1 MSENRLIYMPLGG
14 AGEIGLNSYVY
25 GYGPPEKERFII
37 VDLGVSF
44 PDMETTPG
52 VDLILPDIS
61 WIRERCDRLEGI
73 LITHAH
79 EDHIGAVGHLW
90 EELRVPVYCRA
101 FTAHIARLKMN
112 DVLLPENLVR
122 TVKAWPEMTK
132 LGPFEVGFVP
142 VSHSIPESSS
152 LVIDTPAGR
161 IVHTGD
167 FKIDKTPGVG
177 EPFDR
182 KVWHDISKD
191 GVKAL
196 ICDSTNVF
204 SKQEGRS
211 EATISMPL
219 QDLIENAKRLVVAT
233 TFGSNVARLKTLA
246 EAGVK
251 AGRSVCLLG
260 RAMRRMIDAS
270 VDTGVLS
277 DFPLLISPE
286 DALQVPRENLLLL
299 ATGSQGER
307 RAATAQ
313 LANGKYRGFSLQE
326 GDLFIFS
333 SKTIPGNEKGVSR
346 IINQF
351 SEMGVDVV
359 EDESGLYHVSGHAN
373 RPDLK
378 EMHKIIQPQFL
389 IPMHG
394 EHRHLREHS
403 KLALENGFA
412 SIVCPNGNFLNLS
425 SNEPKIFNKIEVG
438 RVYLDGSSKVTST
451 DGIVRDRIRMAVNGL
466 VVVSVLLDENDD
478 LIGDPWCE
486 TKGLPIVTNSNAP
499 LVDCLEEDLSQLIG
513 RIEPDVLLDNE
524 QLEEVVRRGARHT
537 CKSEIGK
544 KPEVSVVISRIGLGK
559 NFTYLKNNIII
570 V

>member
-1 MSENRLIYMPLGG
+1 MSENHLIYMPIGG

-61 WIRERCDRLEGI
+61 WIRERRDRLEGI

-112 DVLLPENLVR
+112 DALLPENSVR
-122 TVKAWPEMTK
+122 TVQAWPERTK

-182 KVWHDISKD
+182 KVWNDISRD

-204 SKQEGRS
+204 SKQKGRS
-211 EATISMPL
+211 EATIGMPL
-219 QDLIENAKRLVVAT
+219 QDLIENAKKLVVAT

-277 DFPLLISPE
+277 DFPSLISPE

-403 KLALENGFA
+403 KLASENGLT

-425 SNEPKIFNKIEVG
+425 ANEPKIFNKIEVG

-524 QLEEVVRRGARHT
+524 QLEEVVRRGARNT

-544 KPEVSVVISRIGLGK
+544 KPEVSVVISRL
-559 NFTYLKNNIII
+559 

>member
-1 MSENRLIYMPLGG
+1 MSENHLIYMPLGG

-61 WIRERCDRLEGI
+61 WIRERRDRLEGI

-112 DVLLPENLVR
+112 DALLSEDSVR

-182 KVWHDISKD
+182 KVWHDISRD

-277 DFPLLISPE
+277 DFPSLISPE

-403 KLALENGFA
+403 KLASENGLA

-544 KPEVSVVISRIGLGK
+544 KPEVSVVISRL
-559 NFTYLKNNIII
+559 

>member
-1 MSENRLIYMPLGG
+1 MSENHLIYMPLGG

-25 GYGPPEKERFII
+25 GYGPPGKERFII

-204 SKQEGRS
+204 SKQEGRA

-277 DFPLLISPE
+277 DFPSLISPE

-403 KLALENGFA
+403 KLASENGLA

-544 KPEVSVVISRIGLGK
+544 KPEVSVVISRL
-559 NFTYLKNNIII
+559 

>member
-1 MSENRLIYMPLGG
+1 MSENHLIYMPLGG

-90 EELRVPVYCRA
+90 EELRVPVYCRT

-182 KVWHDISKD
+182 RVWHDISRD

-260 RAMRRMIDAS
+260 RAMRKMIDAS

-277 DFPLLISPE
+277 DFPSLISPE

-403 KLALENGFA
+403 KLASENGLA

-544 KPEVSVVISRIGLGK
+544 KPEVSVVISRL
-559 NFTYLKNNIII
+559 

>member
-1 MSENRLIYMPLGG
+1 M
-14 AGEIGLNSYVY
+14 
-25 GYGPPEKERFII
+25 
-37 VDLGVSF
+37 
-44 PDMETTPG
+44 
-52 VDLILPDIS
+52 
-61 WIRERCDRLEGI
+61 
-73 LITHAH
+73 
-79 EDHIGAVGHLW
+79 
-90 EELRVPVYCRA
+90 
-101 FTAHIARLKMN
+101 
-112 DVLLPENLVR
+112 
-122 TVKAWPEMTK
+122 
-132 LGPFEVGFVP
+132 
-142 VSHSIPESSS
+142 
-152 LVIDTPAGR
+152 
-161 IVHTGD
+161 
-167 FKIDKTPGVG
+167 
-177 EPFDR
+177 
-182 KVWHDISKD
+182 
-191 GVKAL
+191 
-196 ICDSTNVF
+196 
-204 SKQEGRS
+204 
-211 EATISMPL
+211 
-219 QDLIENAKRLVVAT
+219 AT

-277 DFPLLISPE
+277 DFPSLISPE

-359 EDESGLYHVSGHAN
+359 EDETGLYHVSGHAN

-403 KLALENGFA
+403 KLASENGLA

-425 SNEPKIFNKIEVG
+425 SNEPEIFNKIEVG

-478 LIGDPWCE
+478 LLGDPWCE

-513 RIEPDVLLDNE
+513 RIEADVLLDNE
-524 QLEEVVRRGARHT
+524 QLEEVIRRGARHT

-544 KPEVSVVISRIGLGK
+544 KPEVSVVISRL
-559 NFTYLKNNIII
+559 

>member
-1 MSENRLIYMPLGG
+1 MSADHLIYMPLGG
-14 AGEIGLNSYVY
+14 AGEIGLNSYIY
-25 GYGPPEKERFII
+25 GFGPPNKERFII

-52 VDLILPDIS
+52 VDLILPDLS
-61 WIRERCDRLEGI
+61 WIMKRRDRLEGI

-79 EDHIGAVGHLW
+79 EDHIGAIGHLW
-90 EELRVPVYCRA
+90 EDLRVPVYCRA

-112 DVLLPENLVR
+112 DAYSSESSVN
-122 TVKAWPEMTK
+122 TVEQWPKTLS
-132 LGPFEVGFVP
+132 LGPFKVGFVP
-142 VSHSIPESSS
+142 ISHSIPESSS
-152 LVIDTPAGR
+152 VVIDTPVGR
-161 IVHTGD
+161 LVHTGD
-167 FKIDKTPGVG
+167 FKIDETPGVG
-177 EPFDR
+177 EPFS
-182 KVWHDISKD
+182 KEVWRDIAKG

-204 SKQEGRS
+204 SKQKGRS
-211 EATISMPL
+211 EASISSSI
-219 QDLIENAKRLVVAT
+219 QELIESAEKLVVAT

-246 EAGVK
+246 EAGIK
-251 AGRSVCLLG
+251 SGRSVCLLG

-270 VDTGVLS
+270 VESGVLS
-277 DFPLLISPE
+277 DFPPLISPE
-286 DALQVPRENLLLL
+286 DALNVPRQNLLIL

-359 EDESGLYHVSGHAN
+359 EDDSGLYHVSGHAN
-373 RPDLK
+373 RPDL
-378 EMHKIIQPQFL
+378 EQMHKIIQPQFL

-403 KLALENGFA
+403 KLALEKGIA
-412 SIVCPNGNFLNLS
+412 SIVCPNGNILSLS
-425 SNEPKIFNKIEVG
+425 SNKPTILEKVELG
-438 RVYLDGSSKVTST
+438 RLYLDGSSKVTST
-451 DGIVRDRIRMAVNGL
+451 EGAVRDRIRMALNGL
-466 VVVSVLLDENDD
+466 VIVTILLDEKDD

-486 TKGLPIVTNSNAP
+486 TKGLPLVTNSNAP
-499 LVDCLEEDLSQLIG
+499 LIDCLEEDLGQLIG
-513 RIEPDVLLDNE
+513 RVDPDVILNNDK
-524 QLEEVVRRGARHT
+524 LEEVLKRGARQT

-544 KPEVSVVISRIGLGK
+544 KPEVSVIISRLA
-559 NFTYLKNNIII
+559 
-570 V
+570 

>member
-1 MSENRLIYMPLGG
+1 MSENHLIYMPIGG

-61 WIRERCDRLEGI
+61 WIRERRDRLEGI

-90 EELRVPVYCRA
+90 EELRGPVYCRA

-112 DVLLPENLVR
+112 DALLPENSVR
-122 TVKAWPEMTK
+122 TVQAWPERTK

-182 KVWHDISKD
+182 KVWNDISRD

-204 SKQEGRS
+204 SKQKGRS
-211 EATISMPL
+211 EATIGMPL
-219 QDLIENAKRLVVAT
+219 QDLIENAKKLVVAT

-277 DFPLLISPE
+277 DFPSLISPE

-403 KLALENGFA
+403 KLASENGLT

-425 SNEPKIFNKIEVG
+425 ANEPKIFNKIEVG

-524 QLEEVVRRGARHT
+524 QLEEVVRRGARNT

-544 KPEVSVVISRIGLGK
+544 KPEVSVVISRL
-559 NFTYLKNNIII
+559 

>member
-1 MSENRLIYMPLGG
+1 MSENHLIYMPLGG

-61 WIRERCDRLEGI
+61 WIRERRDRLEGI

-90 EELRVPVYCRA
+90 EELRVPIYCRA

-152 LVIDTPAGR
+152 LVIDTPTGR

-182 KVWHDISKD
+182 RVWHDISRD

-277 DFPLLISPE
+277 DFPSLISPE

-403 KLALENGFA
+403 KLASENGLA

-544 KPEVSVVISRIGLGK
+544 KPEVSVVISRL
-559 NFTYLKNNIII
+559 

>member
-1 MSENRLIYMPLGG
+1 MSENHLIYMPIGG

-44 PDMETTPG
+44 PDMDTTPG

-61 WIRERCDRLEGI
+61 WIRERRDRLEGI

-112 DVLLPENLVR
+112 DALLPENSVR
-122 TVKAWPEMTK
+122 TVKAWPERTK

-182 KVWHDISKD
+182 KVWNDISRD

-204 SKQEGRS
+204 SKQKGRS
-211 EATISMPL
+211 EATIGMPL
-219 QDLIENAKRLVVAT
+219 QDLIENAKKLVVAT

-277 DFPLLISPE
+277 DFPSLISPE

-403 KLALENGFA
+403 KLASENGLT

-425 SNEPKIFNKIEVG
+425 ANEPKIFNKIEVG

-466 VVVSVLLDENDD
+466 VIVSVLLDENDD

-544 KPEVSVVISRIGLGK
+544 KPEVSVVISRL
-559 NFTYLKNNIII
+559 

>member
-1 MSENRLIYMPLGG
+1 MSENHLIYMPLGG

-52 VDLILPDIS
+52 VDLILPDIT
-61 WIRERCDRLEGI
+61 WIRERRDRLEGI

-112 DVLLPENLVR
+112 DALLSENSVR

-182 KVWHDISKD
+182 RVWHDISRD

-277 DFPLLISPE
+277 DFPSLISPE

-403 KLALENGFA
+403 KLASENGLA

-438 RVYLDGSSKVTST
+438 RVFLDGSSKVTST

-544 KPEVSVVISRIGLGK
+544 KPEVSVVISRL
-559 NFTYLKNNIII
+559 

>member
-1 MSENRLIYMPLGG
+1 MSADHLIYMPLGG
-14 AGEIGLNSYVY
+14 AGEIGLNSYIY
-25 GYGPPEKERFII
+25 GFGPPNKERFII

-52 VDLILPDIS
+52 VDLILPDLS
-61 WIRERCDRLEGI
+61 WIMKRRDRLEGI

-79 EDHIGAVGHLW
+79 EDHIGAIGHLW
-90 EELRVPVYCRA
+90 EDLRVPVYCRA

-112 DVLLPENLVR
+112 DAYSSESSVN
-122 TVKAWPEMTK
+122 TVEQWPKTLS
-132 LGPFEVGFVP
+132 LGPFKVGFVP
-142 VSHSIPESSS
+142 ISHSIPESSS
-152 LVIDTPAGR
+152 VVIDTPVGR
-161 IVHTGD
+161 LVHTGD
-167 FKIDKTPGVG
+167 FKIDETPGVG
-177 EPFDR
+177 EPFS
-182 KVWHDISKD
+182 KEVWLDIAKG

-204 SKQEGRS
+204 SKQKGRS
-211 EATISMPL
+211 EASISSSI
-219 QDLIENAKRLVVAT
+219 QELIESAEKLVVAT

-246 EAGVK
+246 EAGIK
-251 AGRSVCLLG
+251 SGRSVCLLG

-270 VDTGVLS
+270 VESGVLS
-277 DFPLLISPE
+277 DFPPLISPE
-286 DALQVPRENLLLL
+286 DALNVPRQNLLIL
-299 ATGSQGER
+299 ATGSQGEL

-359 EDESGLYHVSGHAN
+359 EDDSGLYHVSGHAN
-373 RPDLK
+373 RPDL
-378 EMHKIIQPQFL
+378 EQMHKIIQPQFL

-403 KLALENGFA
+403 KLASEKGIA
-412 SIVCPNGNFLNLS
+412 SIVCPNGNILSLS
-425 SNEPKIFNKIEVG
+425 SNKPTILEKVELG
-438 RVYLDGSSKVTST
+438 RLYLDGSSKVTST
-451 DGIVRDRIRMAVNGL
+451 EGAVRDRIRMALNGL
-466 VVVSVLLDENDD
+466 VIVTILLDEKDD

-486 TKGLPIVTNSNAP
+486 TKGLPLVTNSNAP
-499 LVDCLEEDLSQLIG
+499 LIDCLEEDLGQLIG
-513 RIEPDVLLDNE
+513 RVDPDVILNNDK
-524 QLEEVVRRGARHT
+524 LEEVLKRGARQT

-544 KPEVSVVISRIGLGK
+544 KPEVSVIISRLA
-559 NFTYLKNNIII
+559 
-570 V
+570 

>member
-1 MSENRLIYMPLGG
+1 MPLGG

-61 WIRERCDRLEGI
+61 WIRERRDRLEGI

-182 KVWHDISKD
+182 RVWHDISRD

-211 EATISMPL
+211 EANISMPL

-270 VDTGVLS
+270 VETGVLS
-277 DFPLLISPE
+277 DFPSLISPE

-403 KLALENGFA
+403 KLASENGLA
-412 SIVCPNGNFLNLS
+412 SIVCPNGSFLNLS

-544 KPEVSVVISRIGLGK
+544 KPEVSVVISRL
-559 NFTYLKNNIII
+559 

>member
-1 MSENRLIYMPLGG
+1 MSENHLIYMPLGG

-132 LGPFEVGFVP
+132 LGPFEVGFVH

-182 KVWHDISKD
+182 RVWHDISRD

-211 EATISMPL
+211 EANISMPL

-277 DFPLLISPE
+277 DFPSLISPE

-403 KLALENGFA
+403 KLASENGLA

-544 KPEVSVVISRIGLGK
+544 KPEVSVVISRL
-559 NFTYLKNNIII
+559 

>member
-1 MSENRLIYMPLGG
+1 MSADHLIYMPLGG
-14 AGEIGLNSYVY
+14 AGEIGLNSYIY
-25 GYGPPEKERFII
+25 GFGPPDKERFII

-52 VDLILPDIS
+52 VDLILPDLS
-61 WIRERCDRLEGI
+61 WIMKRRDRLEGI

-79 EDHIGAVGHLW
+79 EDHIGAIGHLW
-90 EELRVPVYCRA
+90 EDLRAPVYCRA

-112 DVLLPENLVR
+112 DAYSSESSVN
-122 TVKAWPEMTK
+122 TVEQWPKTLN
-132 LGPFEVGFVP
+132 LGPFKVGFVP
-142 VSHSIPESSS
+142 ISHSIPESSS
-152 LVIDTPAGR
+152 IVIDTPVGR
-161 IVHTGD
+161 LVHTGD
-167 FKIDKTPGVG
+167 FKIDETPGVG
-177 EPFDR
+177 EPFN
-182 KVWHDISKD
+182 KEVWRDIAKG

-204 SKQEGRS
+204 SKEKGRS
-211 EATISMPL
+211 EASISSSI
-219 QDLIENAKRLVVAT
+219 QELIESAEKLVVAT

-246 EAGVK
+246 EAGIK
-251 AGRSVCLLG
+251 SGRSVCLLG

-270 VDTGVLS
+270 VESGVLS
-277 DFPLLISPE
+277 DFPPLISPE
-286 DALQVPRENLLLL
+286 DALNVPRQNLLIL

-359 EDESGLYHVSGHAN
+359 EDDSGLYHVSGHAN
-373 RPDLK
+373 RPDL
-378 EMHKIIQPQFL
+378 EQMHKIIQPQFL

-403 KLALENGFA
+403 KLALEKGIA
-412 SIVCPNGNFLNLS
+412 SIVCPNGNILSLS
-425 SNEPKIFNKIEVG
+425 SNKPTILEKVELG
-438 RVYLDGSSKVTST
+438 RLYLDGSSKVTST
-451 DGIVRDRIRMAVNGL
+451 EGAVRDRIRMALNGL
-466 VVVSVLLDENDD
+466 VIVTILLDEKDD

-486 TKGLPIVTNSNAP
+486 TKGLPLVTNSNAP
-499 LVDCLEEDLSQLIG
+499 LIDCLEEDLGQLIG
-513 RIEPDVLLDNE
+513 RVDPDVILNNDK
-524 QLEEVVRRGARHT
+524 LEEVLKRGARQT

-544 KPEVSVVISRIGLGK
+544 KPEISVIISRLA
-559 NFTYLKNNIII
+559 
-570 V
+570 

>member
-1 MSENRLIYMPLGG
+1 MSENHLIYMPLGG

-44 PDMETTPG
+44 PDMDTTPG

-61 WIRERCDRLEGI
+61 WIRERRDRLEGI

-112 DVLLPENLVR
+112 DALLPENSVR
-122 TVKAWPEMTK
+122 TVQAWPERTK

-182 KVWHDISKD
+182 KVWNDISRD

-204 SKQEGRS
+204 SKQKGRS
-211 EATISMPL
+211 EATIGMPL
-219 QDLIENAKRLVVAT
+219 QDLIENAKKLVVAT

-403 KLALENGFA
+403 KLASENGLT

-425 SNEPKIFNKIEVG
+425 ANEPKIFNKIEVG

-466 VVVSVLLDENDD
+466 VVVSVLLDENDE

-524 QLEEVVRRGARHT
+524 QLEEVVRRGARNT

-544 KPEVSVVISRIGLGK
+544 KPEVSVVISRL
-559 NFTYLKNNIII
+559 

>member
-1 MSENRLIYMPLGG
+1 MSENHLIYMPLGG
-14 AGEIGLNSYVY
+14 AGEIGLNSYIY

-61 WIRERCDRLEGI
+61 WIRERRDRLEGI

-90 EELRVPVYCRA
+90 EELRVPVYCRV

-112 DVLLPENLVR
+112 DALLPENSVR
-122 TVKAWPEMTK
+122 TVKAWPERTK

-182 KVWHDISKD
+182 KVWHDISRD

-277 DFPLLISPE
+277 DFPSLISPE

-403 KLALENGFA
+403 KLASENGLA

-466 VVVSVLLDENDD
+466 VIVSVLLDENDD

-544 KPEVSVVISRIGLGK
+544 KPEVSVVISRL
-559 NFTYLKNNIII
+559 

>member
-1 MSENRLIYMPLGG
+1 MSADHLIYMPLGG
-14 AGEIGLNSYVY
+14 AGEIGLNSYIY
-25 GYGPPEKERFII
+25 GFGPPDKERFII

-52 VDLILPDIS
+52 VDLILPDLS
-61 WIRERCDRLEGI
+61 WIMKRRDRLEGI

-79 EDHIGAVGHLW
+79 EDHIGAIGHLW
-90 EELRVPVYCRA
+90 EDLRAPVYCRA

-112 DVLLPENLVR
+112 DAYSSESSVN
-122 TVKAWPEMTK
+122 TVEQWPKTLN
-132 LGPFEVGFVP
+132 LGPFKVGFVP
-142 VSHSIPESSS
+142 ISHSIPESSS
-152 LVIDTPAGR
+152 IVIDTTVGR
-161 IVHTGD
+161 LVHTGD
-167 FKIDKTPGVG
+167 FKIDETPGVG
-177 EPFDR
+177 EPFN
-182 KVWHDISKD
+182 KEVWRDIAKG

-204 SKQEGRS
+204 SKEKGRS
-211 EATISMPL
+211 EASISSSI
-219 QDLIENAKRLVVAT
+219 QELIESAEKLVVAT

-246 EAGVK
+246 EAGIK
-251 AGRSVCLLG
+251 SGRSVCLLG

-270 VDTGVLS
+270 VESGVLS
-277 DFPLLISPE
+277 DFPPLISPE
-286 DALQVPRENLLLL
+286 DALNVPRQNLLIL

-359 EDESGLYHVSGHAN
+359 EDDSGLYHVSGHAN
-373 RPDLK
+373 RPDL
-378 EMHKIIQPQFL
+378 EQMHKIIQPQFL

-403 KLALENGFA
+403 KLASETGIA
-412 SIVCPNGNFLNLS
+412 SIVCPNGNLLSLS
-425 SNEPKIFNKIEVG
+425 SNKPKILEKIELG
-438 RVYLDGSSKVTST
+438 RLYLDGSSKVTST
-451 DGIVRDRIRMAVNGL
+451 EGVVRDRIRMALNGL
-466 VVVSVLLDENDD
+466 VIVTILLDEKDD

-486 TKGLPIVTNSNAP
+486 TKGLPLVTNSNAP
-499 LVDCLEEDLSQLIG
+499 LIDCLEEDLGQLIG
-513 RIEPDVLLDNE
+513 RVDPDVILNNDK
-524 QLEEVVRRGARHT
+524 LEEVLKRGARQT

-544 KPEVSVVISRIGLGK
+544 KPEISVIISRLA
-559 NFTYLKNNIII
+559 
-570 V
+570 

>member
-1 MSENRLIYMPLGG
+1 MSHLIG
-14 AGEIGLNSYVY
+14 
-25 GYGPPEKERFII
+25 
-37 VDLGVSF
+37 
-44 PDMETTPG
+44 
-52 VDLILPDIS
+52 
-61 WIRERCDRLEGI
+61 
-73 LITHAH
+73 
-79 EDHIGAVGHLW
+79 
-90 EELRVPVYCRA
+90 
-101 FTAHIARLKMN
+101 
-112 DVLLPENLVR
+112 
-122 TVKAWPEMTK
+122 
-132 LGPFEVGFVP
+132 
-142 VSHSIPESSS
+142 
-152 LVIDTPAGR
+152 
-161 IVHTGD
+161 
-167 FKIDKTPGVG
+167 
-177 EPFDR
+177 
-182 KVWHDISKD
+182 KVWRDISKD

-211 EATISMPL
+211 EASISMPL

-277 DFPLLISPE
+277 DFPSLISPE

-403 KLALENGFA
+403 KLASENGFA
-412 SIVCPNGNFLNLS
+412 SIVCPNGSFF
-425 SNEPKIFNKIEVG
+425 KFIF
-438 RVYLDGSSKVTST
+438 
-451 DGIVRDRIRMAVNGL
+451 
-466 VVVSVLLDENDD
+466 
-478 LIGDPWCE
+478 
-486 TKGLPIVTNSNAP
+486 
-499 LVDCLEEDLSQLIG
+499 
-513 RIEPDVLLDNE
+513 
-524 QLEEVVRRGARHT
+524 
-537 CKSEIGK
+537 
-544 KPEVSVVISRIGLGK
+544 
-559 NFTYLKNNIII
+559 
-570 V
+570 

>member
-1 MSENRLIYMPLGG
+1 MSENHLIYMPLGG

-25 GYGPPEKERFII
+25 GYGAPEKERFII

-52 VDLILPDIS
+52 VDLILPDIT
-61 WIRERCDRLEGI
+61 WIRERRDRLEGI

-112 DVLLPENLVR
+112 DALLSENSVR
-122 TVKAWPEMTK
+122 TVKAWPKMTK

-142 VSHSIPESSS
+142 ISHSIPESSS
-152 LVIDTPAGR
+152 LIIDSPAGR

-211 EATISMPL
+211 EASISMPL
-219 QDLIENAKRLVVAT
+219 EDLIENAKRLVVAT

-251 AGRSVCLLG
+251 AGRSVCLIG

-277 DFPLLISPE
+277 DFPSLISPE

-313 LANGKYRGFSLQE
+313 LASGKYRGFSLQE

-403 KLALENGFA
+403 KLASENGLT

-438 RVYLDGSSKVTST
+438 RVFLDGSSKVTST

-466 VVVSVLLDENDD
+466 VVVSLLLDENDD

-524 QLEEVVRRGARHT
+524 QLEEVLRRGAMHT

-544 KPEVSVVISRIGLGK
+544 KPEVSVVISRL
-559 NFTYLKNNIII
+559 

>member
-1 MSENRLIYMPLGG
+1 MSENHLIYMPLGG

-182 KVWHDISKD
+182 KVWHDISRD

-211 EATISMPL
+211 EATTSMPL

-277 DFPLLISPE
+277 DFPSLISPE

-403 KLALENGFA
+403 KLASENGLA

-544 KPEVSVVISRIGLGK
+544 KPEVSVVISRL
-559 NFTYLKNNIII
+559 

>member
-1 MSENRLIYMPLGG
+1 
-14 AGEIGLNSYVY
+14 
-25 GYGPPEKERFII
+25 
-37 VDLGVSF
+37 
-44 PDMETTPG
+44 
-52 VDLILPDIS
+52 
-61 WIRERCDRLEGI
+61 
-73 LITHAH
+73 
-79 EDHIGAVGHLW
+79 
-90 EELRVPVYCRA
+90 
-101 FTAHIARLKMN
+101 MN
-112 DVLLPENLVR
+112 DALLPENSVR
-122 TVKAWPEMTK
+122 TVKAWPERTK

-182 KVWHDISKD
+182 KVWNDISRD

-204 SKQEGRS
+204 SKQKGRS
-211 EATISMPL
+211 EATIGMPL
-219 QDLIENAKRLVVAT
+219 QDLIENAKKLVVAT

-277 DFPLLISPE
+277 DFPSLISPE

-403 KLALENGFA
+403 KLASENGLT

-425 SNEPKIFNKIEVG
+425 ANEPKIFNKIEVG

-524 QLEEVVRRGARHT
+524 QLEEVVRRGARNT

-544 KPEVSVVISRIGLGK
+544 KPEVSVVISRL
-559 NFTYLKNNIII
+559 